1 MNTVLVTQE
10 AKDRAM
16 QLQRIISGG
25 IQGQFDQLRSAGG
38 DLSGGA
44 IWKGDKAALFSGTV
58 WPDVQ
63 RALDRMTTAL
73 TDIQTQV
80 NRVLDDI
87 FAAGN

>member
-1 MNTVLVTQE
+1 MKTVLVTQE
-10 AKDRAM
+10 AKDRALQM
-16 QLQRIISGG
+16 QRVIGTGVQA
-25 IQGQFDQLRSAGG
+25 QFDQLRSTGN
-38 DLSGGA
+38 DLASGA
-44 IWKGDKAALFSGTV
+44 IWQGEKADLFASTV

-63 RALDRMTTAL
+63 RALDRMSTAL

>member
-10 AKDRAM
+10 AKDRAL
-16 QLQRIISGG
+16 QLQRIISSG

-38 DLSGGA
+38 ELSGGA
-44 IWKGDKAALFSGTV
+44 IWRGDKAAMFAGTV

-63 RALDRMTTAL
+63 RALDHMTTAL
-73 TDIQTQV
+73 VDIETQV

>member
-1 MNTVLVTQE
+1 MKTVLVTQE
-10 AKDRAM
+10 AKDRALQM
-16 QLQRIISGG
+16 QRIIGSG
-25 IQGQFDQLRSAGG
+25 IQAQFEQLRATGG
-38 DLSGGA
+38 DLAGGA
-44 IWKGDKAALFSGTV
+44 IWRGEKADLFASSI

>member
-1 MNTVLVTQE
+1 MKTVLVTHE
-10 AKDRAM
+10 AKDRAL
-16 QLQRIISGG
+16 QLQRIIGTG
-25 IQGQFDQLRSAGG
+25 VQGQFDQLRSTGA
-38 DLSGGA
+38 DLASGA
-44 IWKGDKAALFSGTV
+44 IWKGDKADLFAGSI

-63 RALDRMTTAL
+63 RALDRMSTAL